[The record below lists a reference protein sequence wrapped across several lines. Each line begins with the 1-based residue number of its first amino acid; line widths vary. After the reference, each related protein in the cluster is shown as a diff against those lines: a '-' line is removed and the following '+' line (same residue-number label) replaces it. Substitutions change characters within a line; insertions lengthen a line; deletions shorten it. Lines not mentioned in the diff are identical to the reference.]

1 MITVINRIIDDIT
14 LLTYWKS
21 LVATSSLIIV
31 TTQCNFKMSSW
42 NAKIKK
48 KDLLSNFYFNIEE
61 DFYDIKSFYIII
73 KHDFAFSI
81 ALAMFYVMI
90 DK

>member
-1 MITVINRIIDDIT
+1 M
-14 LLTYWKS
+14 L
-21 LVATSSLIIV
+21 
-31 TTQCNFKMSSW
+31 SW

-61 DFYDIKSFYIII
+61 DFYIKSFYIII

-81 ALAMFYVMI
+81 ALAMFYVRI

>member
-1 MITVINRIIDDIT
+1 M
-14 LLTYWKS
+14 L
-21 LVATSSLIIV
+21 
-31 TTQCNFKMSSW
+31 SW

-61 DFYDIKSFYIII
+61 DFYDIKSFYII

-81 ALAMFYVMI
+81 ALAMFYVRI